1 MNAASPDIQTFS
13 ESHSLYPTTLGG
25 EMEPTQRAALC
36 HALIVCGLF
45 TLTVWSSS
53 MIRPPPS
60 DACHSKALQVSAS
73 TRAPCQ
79 TKPQNSLL
87 PLARS
92 PAWIRAAVVSSSSHV
107 LGGS

>member
-36 HALIVCGLF
+36 HTLIVCGLF
-45 TLTVWSSS
+45 TLIVWSSS
-53 MIRPPPS
+53 MITPPPPW
-60 DACHSKALQVSAS
+60 DACHSKALQVNAS
-73 TRAPCQ
+73 TRPPCQ
-79 TKPQNSLL
+79 TKPQKSLL

-92 PAWIRAAVVSSSSHV
+92 PAWIRAAIVS
-107 LGGS
+107 